1 MIDTLS
7 RALFGAAPRTSTELD
22 RYFSF
27 RRGVSMAIPIG
38 GVIGAVITL
47 FTLTLAGVV

>member
-7 RALFGAAPRTSTELD
+7 RVLFGAAPRTSTELD

-27 RRGVSMAIPIG
+27 RRGVSMALPIG
-38 GVIGAVITL
+38 SVVGSVITL
-47 FTLTLAGVV
+47 FVLSLAGVV